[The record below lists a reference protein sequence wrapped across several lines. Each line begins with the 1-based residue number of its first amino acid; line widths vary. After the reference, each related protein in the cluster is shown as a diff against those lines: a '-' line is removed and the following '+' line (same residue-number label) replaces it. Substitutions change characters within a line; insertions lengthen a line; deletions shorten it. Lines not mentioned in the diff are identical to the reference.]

1 MRIILEK
8 YNLWPTDCADINE
21 LYAHFMALHL
31 PEEKVIQIA
40 NSLGLEKDVKELVEL
55 RKKSTLE
62 SYKREI

>member
-21 LYAHFMALHL
+21 LYAHFMALHF
-31 PEEKVIQIA
+31 PKEKVIQIA
-40 NSLGLEKDVKELVEL
+40 NSLGIDVKELVEL
-55 RKKSTLE
+55 RIKSSLE